1 MEPGFSIN
9 KFLAVLEKFTDYFQF
24 EMDWQTLTRN
34 TIIPLAYIDQH
45 PEKPWDVTEYNLRL
59 ANALYPANALSNA
72 NALYPANALC
82 CGSSCSCTCDCACAC
97 IRCAS
102 ACNCTSEAG
111 QMASE
116 AARASEAGQINSEA
130 ATNSITPAYI
140 EQELSRIRLM
150 PNSAIIECFFWHNL
164 SSNPNLTLEIIE
176 LHYDK
181 PWNYYALASNT
192 FGKQHLW

>member
-34 TIIPLAYIDQH
+34 TIIPLAYMDQH

-59 ANALYPANALSNA
+59 ANALDPANALYPANALD
-72 NALYPANALC
+72 PANALC

-102 ACNCTSEAG
+102 ACNCPGEAG
-111 QMASE
+111 HASE
-116 AARASEAGQINSEA
+116 AANA
-130 ATNSITPAYI
+130 ANSITPMYI

-150 PNSAIIECFFWHNL
+150 PNSTIIECFFWHNL
-164 SSNPNLTLEIIE
+164 SSNPDLSLEIVD

-192 FGKQHLW
+192 FGK